1 MSSRPM
7 TDRPEASHRVF
18 ALCFLA
24 GLCEGY
30 DMLVA
35 GVTAPKFAPVFGL
48 NPEQLG
54 WVFSASTLG
63 LFVGALIGGRLAD
76 HVGRRAVVIGSLV
89 LLGLFSIG
97 TALVSDL
104 GALLAMRFLTG
115 IGLGGTLPNI
125 LALTNESSRPDR
137 ATMRVT
143 MLGSAMPFGG
153 ALVGALMVAA
163 PNLDW
168 RTVFWIGGL
177 APLAVAAVMIFAL
190 PESRAFSQR
199 AMTGARA
206 GVATAL
212 AGDRRLLATT
222 LIWASSFFI
231 ALTLYMMINWLPS
244 ILTDRGFIKAEVG
257 AVIMMLTF
265 GGAASGFVFGALS
278 RLKRRELLYVLTWL
292 GMIASMAGMA
302 LAPQDLRLV
311 CAASFGIGFFVSG
324 GQFLLYALATEL
336 YPPQVRGTGV
346 GFAVGIG
353 RLGAVAGPLLAGGL
367 LMAQQTAGA
376 VMLAVLPLIVLS
388 LAAALPLLRP
398 SAQPAAA

>member
-1 MSSRPM
+1 M
-7 TDRPEASHRVF
+7 TARPEASRRVF

-63 LFVGALIGGRLAD
+63 LFIGAVIGGRLAD
-76 HVGRRAVVIGSLV
+76 HTGRRTVVIGSLV
-89 LLGLFSIG
+89 LLGMFSIG

-104 GALLAMRFLTG
+104 NVLLAMRFLTG

-125 LALTNESSRPDR
+125 LALTNEYSRPER

-143 MLGSAMPFGG
+143 MLGSAMPLGG
-153 ALVGALMVAA
+153 AIVGALMVAA
-163 PNLDW
+163 PDLDW

-177 APLAVAAVMIFAL
+177 APLAVALVMLFSL
-190 PESRAFSQR
+190 PESPAFRQP
-199 AMTGARA
+199 
-206 GVATAL
+206 ATATAPVGMVTAL
-212 AGDRRLLATT
+212 TGDRRLTASL
-222 LIWASSFFI
+222 LIWTSSFFT

-244 ILTDRGFIKAEVG
+244 MLTGKGFAKPEVG

-265 GGAASGFVFGALS
+265 GGAASGFVFGALT
-278 RLKRRELLYVLTWL
+278 RLRRRGPLYVFTWI
-292 GMIASMAGMA
+292 GMIAGVAGMA
-302 LAPQDLRLV
+302 MAPHDLRLT
-311 CAASFGIGFFVSG
+311 CAASFAIGFFVSG
-324 GQFLLYALATEL
+324 GQFLLYALSTEL

-367 LMAQQTAGA
+367 LMANQNASQA
-376 VMLAVLPLIVLS
+376 MLAVVPLIVVS
-388 LAAALPLLRP
+388 LAAALPLLRRT
-398 SAQPAAA
+398 PAAA